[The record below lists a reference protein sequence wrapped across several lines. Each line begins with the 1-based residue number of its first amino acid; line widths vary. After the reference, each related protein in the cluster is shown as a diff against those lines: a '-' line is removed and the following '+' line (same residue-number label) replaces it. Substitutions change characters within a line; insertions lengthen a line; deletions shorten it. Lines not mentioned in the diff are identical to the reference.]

1 MIYIKNYWINKR
13 GINSFNY
20 YIFIN
25 EINKKYGLKYLFI
38 TNNIIESFHGKIAK
52 YLTKGKTTS
61 KTFISAMTKILKDC
75 DLEKN
80 NIKRHDYKTQTLINI
95 ANNYKETKDLKCFNF
110 NEFYELEKKIIQDH
124 KKGTETGELEK
135 VISDINNVDIDENIE
150 DEDYIKE
157 DNLSNNSEYDN
168 HDYEVENANNNEN
181 INTNENLNFIYNDTQ
196 FENFVKNYEGLNEED
211 DSNENKFNNDSIINE
226 IEKSKKIKKIKYPS
240 AKRNYNSRN
249 IKEDKKIRAK
259 YFKRKLKEN

>member
-1 MIYIKNYWINKR
+1 M
-13 GINSFNY
+13 
-20 YIFIN
+20 
-25 EINKKYGLKYLFI
+25 
-38 TNNIIESFHGKIAK
+38 
-52 YLTKGKTTS
+52 
-61 KTFISAMTKILKDC
+61 
-75 DLEKN
+75 
-80 NIKRHDYKTQTLINI
+80 
-95 ANNYKETKDLKCFNF
+95 
-110 NEFYELEKKIIQDH
+110 
-124 KKGTETGELEK
+124 
-135 VISDINNVDIDENIE
+135 
-150 DEDYIKE
+150 
-157 DNLSNNSEYDN
+157 
-168 HDYEVENANNNEN
+168 ENASNIEN

>member
-1 MIYIKNYWINKR
+1 
-13 GINSFNY
+13 
-20 YIFIN
+20 
-25 EINKKYGLKYLFI
+25 
-38 TNNIIESFHGKIAK
+38 
-52 YLTKGKTTS
+52 
-61 KTFISAMTKILKDC
+61 MTKILKVC

-95 ANNYKETKDLKCFNF
+95 ANNYKETKDFKWFNF

-168 HDYEVENANNNEN
+168 QDYEVENANNNEN
-181 INTNENLNFIYNDTQ
+181 INTYQNLNFIHNDTQ
-196 FENFVKNYEGLNEED
+196 VENFVKNYEGV
-211 DSNENKFNNDSIINE
+211 
-226 IEKSKKIKKIKYPS
+226 
-240 AKRNYNSRN
+240 
-249 IKEDKKIRAK
+249 
-259 YFKRKLKEN
+259 